1 MKRKKRYT
9 FGVGSIAQGV
19 GGGAGM
25 ATGAGGSASAGKGA
39 GGAAGMSG
47 GGGKG
52 GGAAEMF
59 KSPSKDI
66 AKKAGAVADL
76 IGMYGAIRGGDK
88 GKDAVDTA
96 SMINNVAGPL
106 YVHGN
111 EVEKDV
117 KGGAKMVKSYYTMDP
132 KGMADG
138 AGQVMDDGTKLERK
152 PTFKK
157 GGVVKKKLYRKGKR

>member
-9 FGVGSIAQGV
+9 FGVGSIAQGI

-25 ATGAGGSASAGKGA
+25 ATGAGGA
-39 GGAAGMSG
+39 GGKA
-47 GGGKG
+47 GGKG

-59 KSPSKDI
+59 KSPTKDI
-66 AKKAGAVADL
+66 AKKAGAVADI

-88 GKDAVDTA
+88 GKDAAYTA
-96 SMINNVAGPL
+96 SMINNVSGPL